1 MTRDTCDMRE
11 YSIRIDGVVLGHG
24 FVYRSRKEAE
34 DMIRKMADADRVYD
48 IPDSPK
54 RVVVERDVSPWRT
67 SRTKTKKET
76 E

>member
-1 MTRDTCDMRE
+1 MKE
-11 YSIRIDGVVLGHG
+11 YSIRIDGIVLGHG
-24 FVYRSRKEAE
+24 FVYGSRGKAE
-34 DMIRKMADADRVYD
+34 DMIRKMADADRAYD
-48 IPDSPK
+48 IPYSPK